1 MLGQEKVTCIP
12 NQPTDTV
19 KKSILDI
26 GAIVDKRKRFLDL
39 HFLALREIL
48 EVGSMGTRFYP
59 LTGLSDVRAHFSTAS
74 TLRRH

>member
-39 HFLALREIL
+39 HFLGQSAIL
-48 EVGSMGTRFYP
+48 EVGSKWEPDSIRSPYYQT
-59 LTGLSDVRAHFSTAS
+59 
-74 TLRRH
+74 